1 MKNSTQNFDLT
12 ARAVYPRNYGAVKK
26 ASVVLSKAKN
36 CPKEFGYPQIH
47 GYLCDRLNAKHKS
60 FQITVGEIDKLI
72 NSKSVPAKILKAL
85 RAYQALK
92 AVDAKASTVLAS

>member
-1 MKNSTQNFDLT
+1 MANSNATFDLT
-12 ARAVYPRNYGAVKK
+12 ARAVYPNHYGAVKK

-47 GYLCDRLNAKHKS
+47 GYLCDRLNAKHK
-60 FQITVGEIDKLI
+60 GDIDKLI
-72 NSKSVPAKILKAL
+72 NAKSIPVAILKAL